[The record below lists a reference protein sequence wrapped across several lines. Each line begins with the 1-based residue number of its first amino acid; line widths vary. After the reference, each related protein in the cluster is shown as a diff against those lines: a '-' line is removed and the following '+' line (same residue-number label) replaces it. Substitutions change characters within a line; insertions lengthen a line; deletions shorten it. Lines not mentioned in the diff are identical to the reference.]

1 MPPALARTKVV
12 LDTRLE
18 FVFDPTR
25 YDGATKESEIP
36 VRLRNISKQ
45 PIYPPITLEIL
56 GFDLNDPE
64 IPKYPYPPMWVVN
77 AANGKNGEGAIFD
90 FSRALGNLESLEPG
104 ALTGPVVLKFRFE
117 DPTLPQPIRLKVEGM
132 VEEGK

>member
-1 MPPALARTKVV
+1 MI

-36 VRLRNISKQ
+36 VRLRNISQQ

-64 IPKYPYPPMWVVN
+64 LPKYPYPPMWVVN

-90 FSRALGNLESLEPG
+90 SRGPLGTSSPSN
-104 ALTGPVVLKFRFE
+104 PVH
-117 DPTLPQPIRLKVEGM
+117 
-132 VEEGK
+132 